1 MSIVQSSAMEA
12 PLMRSYALQY
22 REELT
27 QNILPFWL
35 QHSVD
40 NKNGGFF
47 TCLDQMGNVY
57 DTDKFIWLQARQ
69 VWCFSFMYKNVSPKV
84 EWLKIALH
92 GAEFLQK
99 FGRDVNG
106 NWYFSLTKEGKPIA
120 QPYNIFSDCFA
131 TMAFA
136 ALYKINPLPE
146 WKKIAIDTFENIIAR
161 KDNPK
166 GNYNKL
172 FPGTRD
178 LKNFSLPMIMCNL
191 SLELEPLL
199 GKERVDTFI
208 PEIIQEV
215 MDVFYQPDL
224 GLILENIL
232 KDC

>member
-1 MSIVQSSAMEA
+1 M
-12 PLMRSYALQY
+12 LFRS
-22 REELT
+22 
-27 QNILPFWL
+27 
-35 QHSVD
+35 
-40 NKNGGFF
+40 
-47 TCLDQMGNVY
+47 
-57 DTDKFIWLQARQ
+57 
-69 VWCFSFMYKNVSPKV
+69 
-84 EWLKIALH
+84 
-92 GAEFLQK
+92 
-99 FGRDVNG
+99 
-106 NWYFSLTKEGKPIA
+106 
-120 QPYNIFSDCFA
+120 FA

-199 GKERVDTFI
+199 GKERVDKFI

-232 KDC
+232 KDGSRSDSFEGRLVNPGHSIEAMWFIMDLGKRLNEIGRAHV